1 MVQSRAGDYLLDTIS
16 ECLPLPL
23 SHYQIISH
31 LDNLSQQGKLLVI
44 MFHHLWPGRVVTGR
58 RQNLMVISSLNLG
71 HSLSLAAPR
80 RYISWS
86 FVSPVIGLTPLLL
99 D

>member
-44 MFHHLWPGRVVTGR
+44 MFHHL
-58 RQNLMVISSLNLG
+58 
-71 HSLSLAAPR
+71 
-80 RYISWS
+80 
-86 FVSPVIGLTPLLL
+86 
-99 D
+99 